1 MAQGRRVVITGLGT
15 VCPNGN
21 DVSSTWESIVNGQSG
36 VELIEKFDT
45 SEFTTKFGASVKD
58 FDKNENID
66 PKDSRRLDPFIQ
78 FGLAAT
84 AEAIKDSGINLN
96 DHDLDRIGVS
106 IGSGIGGLETIEKNS
121 LILKDKGPK
130 RISPFFVPGSI
141 INMASG
147 TVAIKYGLRGPNLS
161 MVSAC
166 SSAGHSIGYSAR
178 GIAYGEVD
186 IMVTGGAE
194 AAMSPLGLAG
204 FNAAKALSTRNDS
217 PKEASR
223 PWDKDRDGFVLGEG
237 SGVLILEDLESAK
250 KRSAKIYAEI
260 IGFGMS
266 DDAFHMTAPAE
277 DGKGAK
283 LAMKNSLID
292 AEIDFSEID
301 HINAHGTSTPLGDVV
316 ESKAIRELFSKDA
329 DNILVSS
336 TKSMTG
342 HLLGAAGAIESI
354 FSILSLNDN
363 VIPPTINL
371 ENPDNEANLRL
382 VAKETVS
389 KKINYVMNNTFG
401 FGGTNV
407 SLIFKKFE

>member
-21 DVSSTWESIVNGQSG
+21 NVTSSWNSVINGESGA
-36 VELIEKFDT
+36 ELIQRFDT
-45 SEFTTKFGASVKD
+45 SEFATKFGATVKD

-84 AEAIKDSGINLN
+84 AEAIKDSGINFEE
-96 DHDLDRIGVS
+96 HDLDRIGVS

-121 LILKDKGPK
+121 LVVKEKGPK

-147 TVAIKYGLRGPNLS
+147 TVAIKYGLSGPNLS

-178 GIAYGEVD
+178 SIAYGEAD

-194 AAMSPLGLAG
+194 AAMCPLGIAG
-204 FNAAKALSTRNDS
+204 FNAAKALSTRNES

-237 SGVLILEDLESAK
+237 SGVLILEELEFAK
-250 KRSAKIYAEI
+250 KRNAKIYAEI

-266 DDAFHMTAPAE
+266 DDAYHMTAPAE

-292 AEIDFSEID
+292 AEIDYEKID

-316 ESKAIRELFSKDA
+316 ESKAIRELFSNQA
-329 DNILVSS
+329 DKILVSS

-354 FSILSLNDN
+354 FSILSIRDN
-363 VIPPTINL
+363 IIPPTINL
-371 ENPDNEANLRL
+371 DNPDNDANLNL
-382 VAKETVS
+382 VAKESVNQE
-389 KKINYVMNNTFG
+389 INYVMNNTFG

-407 SLIFKKFE
+407 SLIFKKF

>member
-15 VCPNGN
+15 VSPNGN

-84 AEAIKDSGINLN
+84 AEAIKDSGNNLN
-96 DHDLDRIGVS
+96 DHELDRSGVS

-178 GIAYGEVD
+178 SIAYGEVD

-316 ESKAIRELFSKDA
+316 ESRAIRELFSNDA

-389 KKINYVMNNTFG
+389 KKINHVMNNTFG

>member
-21 DVSSTWESIVNGQSG
+21 NVTSSWNSVINGESGA
-36 VELIEKFDT
+36 ELIQRFDT
-45 SEFTTKFGASVKD
+45 SEFATKFGATVKD

-84 AEAIKDSGINLN
+84 AEAIKDSGINLEE
-96 DHDLDRIGVS
+96 HDLDRIGVS

-121 LILKDKGPK
+121 LVLKEKGPK

-147 TVAIKYGLRGPNLS
+147 TVAIKYGLSGPNLS

-178 GIAYGEVD
+178 SIAYGEAD

-194 AAMSPLGLAG
+194 AAMCPLGIAG
-204 FNAAKALSTRNDS
+204 FNAAKALSTRNES

-237 SGVLILEDLESAK
+237 SGVLILEELEFAK
-250 KRSAKIYAEI
+250 KRNAKIYAEI

-266 DDAFHMTAPAE
+266 DDAYHMPAPAE

-292 AEIDFSEID
+292 AEIDYEKID

-316 ESKAIRELFSKDA
+316 ESKAIRELFSDHA
-329 DNILVSS
+329 DKILVSS

-354 FSILSLNDN
+354 FSILSIRDN
-363 VIPPTINL
+363 IIPPTINL
-371 ENPDNEANLRL
+371 DNPDNDANLNL
-382 VAKETVS
+382 VAKESVDQE
-389 KKINYVMNNTFG
+389 INYVMNNTFG

-407 SLIFKKFE
+407 SLIFKKF

>member
-1 MAQGRRVVITGLGT
+1 MAQGRRVVITGLGA
-15 VCPNGN
+15 VSPNGN

-121 LILKDKGPK
+121 LLLKDKGPK

-178 GIAYGEVD
+178 SIAYGEVD

-316 ESKAIRELFSKDA
+316 ESRAIRELFSNDA

-371 ENPDNEANLRL
+371 DNPDNEANLRL

-389 KKINYVMNNTFG
+389 KKINHVMNNTFG

>member
-21 DVSSTWESIVNGQSG
+21 NVTSSWNSVINGESGA
-36 VELIEKFDT
+36 ELIQRFDT
-45 SEFTTKFGASVKD
+45 SEFATKFGATVKD

-84 AEAIKDSGINLN
+84 AEAIKDSGINFEE
-96 DHDLDRIGVS
+96 HDLDRIGVS

-121 LILKDKGPK
+121 LMLKEKGPK

-147 TVAIKYGLRGPNLS
+147 TVAIKYGLSGPNLS

-178 GIAYGEVD
+178 SIAYGEAD

-194 AAMSPLGLAG
+194 AAMCPLGIAG
-204 FNAAKALSTRNDS
+204 FNAAKALSTRNES

-237 SGVLILEDLESAK
+237 SGVLILEELEFAK
-250 KRSAKIYAEI
+250 KRNAKIYAEI

-266 DDAFHMTAPAE
+266 DDAYHMTAPAE

-292 AEIDFSEID
+292 AEIDYEKID

-316 ESKAIRELFSKDA
+316 ESKAIRELFSDHA
-329 DNILVSS
+329 DKILVSS

-354 FSILSLNDN
+354 FSILSIRDN
-363 VIPPTINL
+363 IIPPTINL
-371 ENPDNEANLRL
+371 DNPDNDANLNL
-382 VAKETVS
+382 VAKESVNQE
-389 KKINYVMNNTFG
+389 INYVMNNTFG

-407 SLIFKKFE
+407 SLIFKKF

>member
-1 MAQGRRVVITGLGT
+1 MAQGRRVVVTGLGT

-21 DVSSTWESIVNGQSG
+21 DVLSAWESVINGNSG
-36 VELIEKFDT
+36 AELIDKFDT
-45 SEFTTKFGASVKD
+45 SEFSTKFGATVKD
-58 FDKNENID
+58 FENNPNID
-66 PKDSRRLDPFIQ
+66 SKESRRMDLFIQ
-78 FGLAAT
+78 FGLAAC
-84 AEAIKDSGINLN
+84 AEAITDSGINIE
-96 DHDLDRIGVS
+96 DHDVDRIGVS
-106 IGSGIGGLETIEKNS
+106 IGSGIGGLETIEKNA
-121 LILKDKGPK
+121 LVLNQKGPK

-166 SSAGHSIGYSAR
+166 SSAGHSIGYAAR
-178 GIAYGEVD
+178 SIAYGEAD

-194 AAMSPLGLAG
+194 AAMSPLGIAG
-204 FNAAKALSTRNDS
+204 FNAAKALSTRNES

-223 PWDKDRDGFVLGEG
+223 PWDRDRDGFVLGEG
-237 SGVLILEDLESAK
+237 AGVLILEELEMAK

-266 DDAFHMTAPAE
+266 DDAYHITAPAE

-283 LAMKNSLID
+283 LAMKNALID
-292 AEIDFSEID
+292 SKVNFSEID

-316 ESKAIRELFSKDA
+316 ESKAIRELFQESA
-329 DNILVSS
+329 DNIYVSS

-354 FSILSLNDN
+354 FSILAIKDK

-371 ENPDNEANLRL
+371 NNPDNEAKLKL
-382 VAKETVS
+382 VANNSIE
-389 KKINYVMNNTFG
+389 KKVCCVMNNTFG

>member
-21 DVSSTWESIVNGQSG
+21 NVTSSWNSVINGESGA
-36 VELIEKFDT
+36 ELIQRFDT
-45 SEFTTKFGASVKD
+45 SEFATKFGATVKD

-84 AEAIKDSGINLN
+84 AEAIKDSGINFEE
-96 DHDLDRIGVS
+96 HDLDRIGVS

-121 LILKDKGPK
+121 LVLKEKGPK

-147 TVAIKYGLRGPNLS
+147 TVAIKYGLSGPNLS

-178 GIAYGEVD
+178 SIAYGEAD

-194 AAMSPLGLAG
+194 AAMCPLGIAG
-204 FNAAKALSTRNDS
+204 FNAAKALSTRNES

-237 SGVLILEDLESAK
+237 SGVLILEELEFAK
-250 KRSAKIYAEI
+250 KRNAKIYAEI

-266 DDAFHMTAPAE
+266 DDAYHMTAPAE

-292 AEIDFSEID
+292 AEIDYEKID

-316 ESKAIRELFSKDA
+316 ESKAIRELFSDHA
-329 DNILVSS
+329 DKILVSS

-354 FSILSLNDN
+354 FSILSIRDSI
-363 VIPPTINL
+363 IPPTINL
-371 ENPDNEANLRL
+371 DNPDNEANLSL
-382 VAKETVS
+382 VAKESVNQE
-389 KKINYVMNNTFG
+389 INYVMNNTFG

-407 SLIFKKFE
+407 SLIFKKF

>member
-15 VCPNGN
+15 ICPNGN
-21 DVSSTWESIVNGQSG
+21 DVSSSWESIVNGKSG
-36 VELIEKFDT
+36 VELIQKFDT
-45 SEFTTKFGASVKD
+45 SEFTTKFGATVKD

-178 GIAYGEVD
+178 SIAYGEVD

-250 KRSAKIYAEI
+250 RRSAKIYAEI
-260 IGFGMS
+260 VGFGMS

-277 DGKGAK
+277 DGAGAK

-292 AEIDFSEID
+292 AGIDYAEID

-329 DNILVSS
+329 DSILVSS

-371 ENPDNEANLRL
+371 ENPDNEANLEL
-382 VAKETVS
+382 VANEAIT

>member
-21 DVSSTWESIVNGQSG
+21 NVTSSWNSVINGESGA
-36 VELIEKFDT
+36 ELIQRFDT
-45 SEFTTKFGASVKD
+45 SEFATKFGATVKD

-84 AEAIKDSGINLN
+84 AEAIKDSGINFEE
-96 DHDLDRIGVS
+96 HDLDRIGVS

-121 LILKDKGPK
+121 LVLNEKGPK

-147 TVAIKYGLRGPNLS
+147 TVAIKYGLSGPNLS

-178 GIAYGEVD
+178 SIAYGEAD

-194 AAMSPLGLAG
+194 AAMCPLGIAG
-204 FNAAKALSTRNDS
+204 FNAAKALSTRNES

-237 SGVLILEDLESAK
+237 SGVLILEELEFAK
-250 KRSAKIYAEI
+250 KRNAKIYAEL

-266 DDAFHMTAPAE
+266 DDAYHMTAPAE

-292 AEIDFSEID
+292 AEIDYEKID

-316 ESKAIRELFSKDA
+316 ESKAIRELFSDHA
-329 DNILVSS
+329 DKILVSS

-354 FSILSLNDN
+354 FSILSIRDN
-363 VIPPTINL
+363 IIPPTINL
-371 ENPDNEANLRL
+371 DNPDNDANLNL
-382 VAKETVS
+382 VAKESVNQE
-389 KKINYVMNNTFG
+389 INYVMNNTFG

-407 SLIFKKFE
+407 SLIFKKF

>member
-15 VCPNGN
+15 VSPNGN

-45 SEFTTKFGASVKD
+45 SEFATKFGASVKD

-66 PKDSRRLDPFIQ
+66 PKVSRRLDPFIQ

-178 GIAYGEVD
+178 SIAYGEVD

-316 ESKAIRELFSKDA
+316 ESRAIRELFSNDA

-389 KKINYVMNNTFG
+389 KKINHVMNNTFG

>member
-15 VCPNGN
+15 VSPNGN

-147 TVAIKYGLRGPNLS
+147 TVAIKYGLRDLTYLWFQL
-161 MVSAC
+161 V
-166 SSAGHSIGYSAR
+166 HLLVI
-178 GIAYGEVD
+178 
-186 IMVTGGAE
+186 
-194 AAMSPLGLAG
+194 
-204 FNAAKALSTRNDS
+204 
-217 PKEASR
+217 
-223 PWDKDRDGFVLGEG
+223 VLG
-237 SGVLILEDLESAK
+237 ILQE
-250 KRSAKIYAEI
+250 
-260 IGFGMS
+260 
-266 DDAFHMTAPAE
+266 
-277 DGKGAK
+277 
-283 LAMKNSLID
+283 
-292 AEIDFSEID
+292 
-301 HINAHGTSTPLGDVV
+301 
-316 ESKAIRELFSKDA
+316 
-329 DNILVSS
+329 
-336 TKSMTG
+336 
-342 HLLGAAGAIESI
+342 
-354 FSILSLNDN
+354 
-363 VIPPTINL
+363 
-371 ENPDNEANLRL
+371 
-382 VAKETVS
+382 
-389 KKINYVMNNTFG
+389 
-401 FGGTNV
+401 V
-407 SLIFKKFE
+407 SLMEKSISW

>member
-1 MAQGRRVVITGLGT
+1 MAQGRRVVVTGLGT

-21 DVSSTWESIVNGQSG
+21 DVISAWESVVNGKSG
-36 VELIEKFDT
+36 VEYISKFDT
-45 SEFTTKFGASVKD
+45 SEFTTKFGATVKD

-66 PKDSRRLDPFIQ
+66 TKDSRRLDPFIQ

-84 AEAIKDSGINLN
+84 AEAIKDSGIILK

-178 GIAYGEVD
+178 SIAYGEVD

-204 FNAAKALSTRNDS
+204 FNAAKALSTRNES

-266 DDAFHMTAPAE
+266 DDAYHMTAPAE

-292 AEIDFSEID
+292 AEIDYSEID

-329 DNILVSS
+329 DKILVTS

-354 FSILSLNDN
+354 FSILSLNDS

-371 ENPDNEANLRL
+371 DNPDNEANLQL
-382 VAKETVS
+382 VANETIS

>member
-15 VCPNGN
+15 VSPNGN

-66 PKDSRRLDPFIQ
+66 SKDSRRLDPFIQ
-78 FGLAAT
+78 FGLAAS

-178 GIAYGEVD
+178 SIAYGEVD

-237 SGVLILEDLESAK
+237 SGILILEDLESAK

-316 ESKAIRELFSKDA
+316 ESRAIRELFSNDA

-371 ENPDNEANLRL
+371 ENPDNEANLKI

>member
-21 DVSSTWESIVNGQSG
+21 NVTSSWNSVINGESGA
-36 VELIEKFDT
+36 ELIQRFDT
-45 SEFTTKFGASVKD
+45 SEFATKFGATVKD

-84 AEAIKDSGINLN
+84 AEAIKASGINFEE
-96 DHDLDRIGVS
+96 HDLDRIGVS

-121 LILKDKGPK
+121 LVLKEKGPK

-147 TVAIKYGLRGPNLS
+147 TVAIKYGLSGPNLS

-178 GIAYGEVD
+178 SIAYGEAD

-194 AAMSPLGLAG
+194 AAMCPLGIAG
-204 FNAAKALSTRNDS
+204 FNAAKALSTRNES

-237 SGVLILEDLESAK
+237 SGVLILEELEFAK
-250 KRSAKIYAEI
+250 KRNAKIYAEI

-266 DDAFHMTAPAE
+266 DDAYHMTAPAE

-292 AEIDFSEID
+292 AEIDYEKID

-316 ESKAIRELFSKDA
+316 ESKAIRELFSDHA
-329 DNILVSS
+329 DKILVSS

-354 FSILSLNDN
+354 FSILSIRDN
-363 VIPPTINL
+363 IIPPTINL
-371 ENPDNEANLRL
+371 DNPDNDANLNL
-382 VAKETVS
+382 VAKESVDQE
-389 KKINYVMNNTFG
+389 INYVMNNTFG

-407 SLIFKKFE
+407 SLIFKKF

>member
-15 VCPNGN
+15 ICPNGN
-21 DVSSTWESIVNGQSG
+21 DVSSSWESIVNGQSG
-36 VELIEKFDT
+36 VELIQKFDT
-45 SEFTTKFGASVKD
+45 SEFTTKFGATVKD

-96 DHDLDRIGVS
+96 DHDLDRVGVS

-178 GIAYGEVD
+178 SIAYGEVD

-260 IGFGMS
+260 VGFGMS

-277 DGKGAK
+277 DGAGAK

-292 AEIDFSEID
+292 AEIDYAEID

-329 DNILVSS
+329 DSIFVSS

-371 ENPDNEANLRL
+371 ENPDNEANLEL
-382 VAKETVS
+382 VANEAMN

>member
-21 DVSSTWESIVNGQSG
+21 NVTSSWNSVINGESGA
-36 VELIEKFDT
+36 ELIQRFDT
-45 SEFTTKFGASVKD
+45 SEFATKFGATVKD

-84 AEAIKDSGINLN
+84 AEAIKDSGINFEE
-96 DHDLDRIGVS
+96 HDLDRIGVS

-121 LILKDKGPK
+121 LVLKEKGPK

-147 TVAIKYGLRGPNLS
+147 TVAIKYGLSGPNLS

-178 GIAYGEVD
+178 SIAYGEAD

-194 AAMSPLGLAG
+194 AAMCPLGIAG
-204 FNAAKALSTRNDS
+204 FNAAKALSTRNES

-237 SGVLILEDLESAK
+237 SGVLILEELEFAK
-250 KRSAKIYAEI
+250 KRNAKIYAEI

-266 DDAFHMTAPAE
+266 DDAYHMTAPAE

-292 AEIDFSEID
+292 AEIDYEKID

-316 ESKAIRELFSKDA
+316 ESKAIRELFSDHA
-329 DNILVSS
+329 DKILVSS

-354 FSILSLNDN
+354 FSILSIRDN
-363 VIPPTINL
+363 IIPPTINL
-371 ENPDNEANLRL
+371 DNPDNDANLNL
-382 VAKETVS
+382 VAKESVNQE
-389 KKINYVMNNTFG
+389 INYVMNNTFG

-407 SLIFKKFE
+407 SLIFKKF

>member
-15 VCPNGN
+15 ICPNGN
-21 DVSSTWESIVNGQSG
+21 DVSSSWESIVNGRSG
-36 VELIEKFDT
+36 VELIQKFDT
-45 SEFTTKFGASVKD
+45 SEFTTKFGATVKD

-96 DHDLDRIGVS
+96 DHDLDRVGVS

-178 GIAYGEVD
+178 SIAYGEVD

-277 DGKGAK
+277 DGAGAK

-292 AEIDFSEID
+292 AEIDYAEID

-329 DNILVSS
+329 DSILVSS

-371 ENPDNEANLRL
+371 ENPDNEANLEL
-382 VAKETVS
+382 VANEAVT

>member
-21 DVSSTWESIVNGQSG
+21 NVTSSWNSVINGESGA
-36 VELIEKFDT
+36 ELIQRFDT
-45 SEFTTKFGASVKD
+45 SEFATKFGATVKD

-84 AEAIKDSGINLN
+84 AEAIKDSGINFEE
-96 DHDLDRIGVS
+96 HDLDRIGVS

-121 LILKDKGPK
+121 LVLKEKGPK

-147 TVAIKYGLRGPNLS
+147 TVAIKYGLSGPNLS

-178 GIAYGEVD
+178 SIAYGEAD

-194 AAMSPLGLAG
+194 AAMCPLGIAG
-204 FNAAKALSTRNDS
+204 FNAAKALSTRNES

-237 SGVLILEDLESAK
+237 SGVLILEELEFAK
-250 KRSAKIYAEI
+250 KRNAKIYAEI

-266 DDAFHMTAPAE
+266 DDAYHMTAPAE

-292 AEIDFSEID
+292 AEIDYEKID

-316 ESKAIRELFSKDA
+316 ESKAIRELFSNQA
-329 DNILVSS
+329 DKILVSS

-354 FSILSLNDN
+354 FSILSIRDSI
-363 VIPPTINL
+363 IPPTINL
-371 ENPDNEANLRL
+371 DNPDNEANLNL
-382 VAKETVS
+382 VAKESVNQE
-389 KKINYVMNNTFG
+389 INYVMNNTFG

-407 SLIFKKFE
+407 SLIFKKF

>member
-21 DVSSTWESIVNGQSG
+21 NVTSSWNSVINGESGA
-36 VELIEKFDT
+36 ELIQRFDT
-45 SEFTTKFGASVKD
+45 SEFATKFGATVKD

-84 AEAIKDSGINLN
+84 AEAIKDSGINFEE
-96 DHDLDRIGVS
+96 HDLDRIGVS

-121 LILKDKGPK
+121 LVLNEKGPK

-147 TVAIKYGLRGPNLS
+147 TVAIKYGLSGPNLS

-178 GIAYGEVD
+178 SIAYGEAD

-194 AAMSPLGLAG
+194 AAMCPLGIAG
-204 FNAAKALSTRNDS
+204 FNAAKALSTRNES
-217 PKEASR
+217 PEEASR

-237 SGVLILEDLESAK
+237 SGVLILEELEFAK
-250 KRSAKIYAEI
+250 KRDAKIYAEI

-266 DDAFHMTAPAE
+266 DDAYHMTAPAE

-292 AEIDFSEID
+292 AEIDYEEID

-316 ESKAIRELFSKDA
+316 ESKAIRELFSNHA
-329 DNILVSS
+329 DKILVSS

-354 FSILSLNDN
+354 FSILSIRDSI
-363 VIPPTINL
+363 IPPTINL
-371 ENPDNEANLRL
+371 DNPDNEANLNL
-382 VAKETVS
+382 VAKESVNQE
-389 KKINYVMNNTFG
+389 INYVMNNTFG

-407 SLIFKKFE
+407 SLIFKKF

>member
-15 VCPNGN
+15 ICPNGN
-21 DVSSTWESIVNGQSG
+21 DVSSSWESIVNGQSG
-36 VELIEKFDT
+36 VELIQKFDT
-45 SEFTTKFGASVKD
+45 SEFTTKFGATVKN

-96 DHDLDRIGVS
+96 DHDLNRVGVS

-178 GIAYGEVD
+178 SIAYGEVD

-277 DGKGAK
+277 DGAGAK

-292 AEIDFSEID
+292 AEIDYAEID

-329 DNILVSS
+329 DSILVSS

-371 ENPDNEANLRL
+371 ENPDNEANLQL
-382 VAKETVS
+382 VANEAMN

>member
-15 VCPNGN
+15 VSPNGN

-178 GIAYGEVD
+178 SIAYGEVD

-292 AEIDFSEID
+292 AEIDFSKID

-316 ESKAIRELFSKDA
+316 ESRAIRELFSNDA

>member
-21 DVSSTWESIVNGQSG
+21 NVTSSWNSVINGESGA
-36 VELIEKFDT
+36 ELIQRFDT
-45 SEFTTKFGASVKD
+45 SEFATKFGATVKD

-84 AEAIKDSGINLN
+84 AEAIKDSGINFEE
-96 DHDLDRIGVS
+96 HDLDRIGVS

-121 LILKDKGPK
+121 LVLKEKGPK

-147 TVAIKYGLRGPNLS
+147 TVAIKYGLSGPNLS

-178 GIAYGEVD
+178 SIAYGEAD

-194 AAMSPLGLAG
+194 AAMCPLGIAG
-204 FNAAKALSTRNDS
+204 FNAAKALSTRNES

-237 SGVLILEDLESAK
+237 SGVLILEELEFAK
-250 KRSAKIYAEI
+250 KRNAKIYAEI

-266 DDAFHMTAPAE
+266 DDAYHMTAPAE

-292 AEIDFSEID
+292 AEIDYEKID

-316 ESKAIRELFSKDA
+316 ESKAIRELFSDHANK
-329 DNILVSS
+329 ILVSS

-354 FSILSLNDN
+354 FSILSIRDN
-363 VIPPTINL
+363 IIPPTINL
-371 ENPDNEANLRL
+371 DNPDNDANLNL
-382 VAKETVS
+382 VAKESVNQE
-389 KKINYVMNNTFG
+389 INYVMNNTFG

-407 SLIFKKFE
+407 SLIFKKF

>member
-21 DVSSTWESIVNGQSG
+21 DVTSSWKSVINGESGA
-36 VELIEKFDT
+36 ELIQRFDT
-45 SEFTTKFGASVKD
+45 SEFATKFGATVKD

-66 PKDSRRLDPFIQ
+66 AKDSRRLDPFIQ

-84 AEAIKDSGINLN
+84 AEAIKDSGINLEEYN
-96 DHDLDRIGVS
+96 LDRIGVS

-121 LILKDKGPK
+121 LVLSEKGPK

-178 GIAYGEVD
+178 SIAYGEAD
-186 IMVTGGAE
+186 IMITGGAE
-194 AAMSPLGLAG
+194 AAMCPLGIAG
-204 FNAAKALSTRNDS
+204 FNAAKALSTRNES

-237 SGVLILEDLESAK
+237 SGVLILEELEFAK
-250 KRSAKIYAEI
+250 KRNAKIYAEL

-266 DDAFHMTAPAE
+266 DDAYHMTAPAE

-292 AEIDFSEID
+292 AEIDYEKID

-316 ESKAIRELFSKDA
+316 ESKAIRELFSDHA
-329 DNILVSS
+329 DKILVSS

-354 FSILSLNDN
+354 FSILSIRDN
-363 VIPPTINL
+363 IIPPTINL
-371 ENPDNEANLRL
+371 DNPDNDANLNL
-382 VAKETVS
+382 VAKESVNQE
-389 KKINYVMNNTFG
+389 INYVMNNTFG

-407 SLIFKKFE
+407 SLIFKKF